1 MVRTVVSRHD
11 LTTDREKTK
20 HFYTGTGALH
30 KVKKDKPFFAQ
41 APDGSGGAAPGG
53 YRITEP
59 KDYKDKAGD
68 SAGSSKVKDEVEAVE
83 PDKYT
88 SRLLKYIP
96 AEVIALYLTLDI
108 IIRSTEPAP
117 LGLYWFVFL
126 FGIPATFF
134 YLRRIEKVHKNSQII
149 ISVIAYCVWVFAIG
163 GPFVFVNWY
172 QPLYGAIIL
181 PMYTF
186 IVPIIE
192 A

>member
-1 MVRTVVSRHD
+1 MARTVVSRND
-11 LTTDREKTK
+11 LITHGKKTK
-20 HFYTGTGALH
+20 RIYTSNEVLH
-30 KVKKDKPFFAQ
+30 KVKIDKPFFAR
-41 APDGSGGAAPGG
+41 APNGYGGAAP
-53 YRITEP
+53 
-59 KDYKDKAGD
+59 KDYRDKPGH
-68 SAGSSKVKDEVEAVE
+68 SAGSGKVKSDPEAVE

-108 IIRSTEPAP
+108 IIRSTEQTP
-117 LGLYWFVFL
+117 LGLFWFVFL

-134 YLRRIEKVHKNSQII
+134 YLRRVEKVHKNSQIF

-163 GPFVFVNWY
+163 GPFVHLNWY